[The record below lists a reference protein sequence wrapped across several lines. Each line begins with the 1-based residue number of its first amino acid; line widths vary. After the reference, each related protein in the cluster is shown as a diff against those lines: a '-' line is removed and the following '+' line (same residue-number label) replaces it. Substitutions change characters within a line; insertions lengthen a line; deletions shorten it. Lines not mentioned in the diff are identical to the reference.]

1 MKRLALLLAL
11 AWFGS
16 AFAQAPT
23 AALGPLQA
31 LVSIAAPTM
40 HDVGLA
46 GACGFIHP
54 GTVGQMRGYLGA
66 RVRRIGGKIAG
77 AGPASFAAASA
88 ALNRAFAAGMAGHNR
103 AACIA
108 LATSAD
114 LMRGLYDLRNRLPPP
129 PPAAPA
135 PKPNGLM
142 I

>member
-1 MKRLALLLAL
+1 MKRMALLLAL

-16 AFAQAPT
+16 ASAQAPP

-31 LVSIAAPTM
+31 LVSITAPTM

-46 GACGFIHP
+46 EACKFIHP
-54 GTVGQMRGYLGA
+54 ATASRMRSYLGA
-66 RVRRIGGKIAG
+66 RVRGIGGKIAG

-88 ALNRAFAAGMAGHNR
+88 ALDRAFAAGLAGHNR

-114 LMRGLYDLRNRLPPP
+114 RMRGLYDLRNRLPPP